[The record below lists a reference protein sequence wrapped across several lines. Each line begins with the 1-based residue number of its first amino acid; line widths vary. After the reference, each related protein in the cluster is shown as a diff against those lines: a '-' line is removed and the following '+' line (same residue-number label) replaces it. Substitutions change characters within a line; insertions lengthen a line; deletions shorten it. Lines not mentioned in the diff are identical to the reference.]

1 MTSPL
6 RLEDLFG
13 RCELVAPGHNLPAK
27 LRLGKL
33 RRITLTGAYLEK
45 RGEAFL
51 LHRFCLRL
59 PGCGSGYLQSLLSS
73 ADTESQVR
81 PRFCLCREE
90 YATHD
95 AQRLGKA
102 VESSDGVE
110 LFEVK
115 TKKLG
120 GLLIYVP
127 QTEQYFWLEKS
138 HLFFWRNDKCQKMTR
153 VLSNEQTASGWYTE
167 GPFIYEPTPPLACT
181 GPPRSWKMK
190 TQTTFKTKYQL
201 FKLEWV

>member
-6 RLEDLFG
+6 RIEDLFR

-33 RRITLTGAYLEK
+33 RRITLSGASLEQ

-51 LHRFCLRL
+51 LHRFCLRV
-59 PGCGSGYLQSLLSS
+59 PGCSSSYLQSMLLSNVAAS
-73 ADTESQVR
+73 KVS

-90 YATHD
+90 YATHE
-95 AQRLGKA
+95 A
-102 VESSDGVE
+102 ESLARAIESYDEVE

-120 GLLIYVP
+120 GLLIYIP
-127 QTEQYFWLEKS
+127 QVERYFWLEQS
-138 HLFFWRNDKCQKMTR
+138 HLFFWRNGECQENTR
-153 VLSNEQTASGWYTE
+153 SVSNKQSAASWYTDR
-167 GPFIYEPTPPLACT
+167 PFTYEPTDYILGCT
-181 GPPRSWKMK
+181 GPPDH
-190 TQTTFKTKYQL
+190 
-201 FKLEWV
+201 

>member
-33 RRITLTGAYLEK
+33 RRISLSGAHLEK

-59 PGCGSGYLQSLLSS
+59 PGCGSSYLQSLLFST
-73 ADTESQVR
+73 ATETRVR

-90 YATHD
+90 FATHD
-95 AQRLGKA
+95 A
-102 VESSDGVE
+102 ESLARAIESRDGVE

-153 VLSNEQTASGWYTE
+153 ALSNEQTASSWYTD
-167 GPFIYEPTPPLACT
+167 GPFIYEPTDYILGCT
-181 GPPRSWKMK
+181 GPPD
-190 TQTTFKTKYQL
+190 
-201 FKLEWV
+201 